1 MSNYSAV
8 RGPRLADPR
17 PLRVAALTAV
27 VAGVVL
33 LAAAA
38 FVLSYAGIHQIA
50 LRGGISPR
58 LARLYPVTFDAMLVV
73 AAAAALAL
81 RGAGWWPRAYAWF
94 SLLLMLAAV
103 AAGDA
108 LRAAHVVLPIQP
120 TRVVVAVTP
129 WVLLLLAFG
138 LLLEMLRH
146 FRRVRPG
153 NGHDREAGRVAVEVA
168 AARAVNGNG
177 DPGTAGPRAAVTWAS
192 AGVGG
197 DGQDLPRPR
206 SGLDMLLGP
215 REGEPPAMPGTRP
228 DGAMTDEYPGPGYY
242 PDPVAYGEETGYVH
256 PDSYRDHGDFPGVA
270 YPGDHEAYAGP
281 GDPDQPE
288 HANEPEPGPSGDAAA
303 GQAEKHLAEP
313 HQAEPHQ
320 ADPRQ
325 AEPHQAEQ
333 HQADEPQPTANS
345 GEANPPAPKAAPA
358 NAAAANAAA
367 ASQATVNPVEAQ
379 PGEAQ
384 PGEAKPGE
392 AQPAAAHPAQAGSA
406 NASSP
411 AAGPAAAGPAGSPA
425 EQSPSGSTA
434 QTGPAATHDSP
445 AHNGDAPAQPA
456 TPPANPRLERLRST
470 PAPPDD

>member
-8 RGPRLADPR
+8 RGPRPADPR

-50 LRGGISPR
+50 LRAGISPQ
-58 LARLYPVTFDAMLVV
+58 LARLYPVTFDAMLVI

-103 AAGDA
+103 AVGDA
-108 LRAAHVVLPIQP
+108 LHAAHVVLPIQP

-146 FRRVRPG
+146 FRRVRSG
-153 NGHDREAGRVAVEVA
+153 NGQAPEAGRPAPA
-168 AARAVNGNG
+168 AAVMAAQAVNGNG
-177 DPGTAGPRAAVTWAS
+177 DSGTAGPRAAVTWAT

-206 SGLDMLLGP
+206 SGLDLLLGP

-228 DGAMTDEYPGPGYY
+228 DGAMTDEYSGAGYY

-256 PDSYRDHGDFPGVA
+256 PDSYRDHGGFPGAA
-270 YPGDHEAYAGP
+270 YPGDHEGYAGP

-288 HANEPEPGPSGDAAA
+288 HGDESEPGPSGDAAA
-303 GQAEKHLAEP
+303 GQAGK
-313 HQAEPHQ
+313 HQAEP
-320 ADPRQ
+320 RQ
-325 AEPHQAEQ
+325 TEQ
-333 HQADEPQPTANS
+333 HQADGPQPTANS
-345 GEANPPAPKAAPA
+345 GEGNPPAA
-358 NAAAANAAA
+358 NAAAANTVAANA
-367 ASQATVNPVEAQ
+367 APASQATVNPVEAK
-379 PGEAQ
+379 PD
-384 PGEAKPGE
+384 EAKPDE
-392 AQPAAAHPAQAGSA
+392 AKRAAAHPAQAGSA
-406 NASSP
+406 NASS
-411 AAGPAAAGPAGSPA
+411 AAASPAGSPA
-425 EQSPSGSTA
+425 EQGPGGGTA
-434 QTGPAATHDSP
+434 QTGPAGTHDSP

-470 PAPPDD
+470 PAPPED

>member
-50 LRGGISPR
+50 LRGGISLQ

-103 AAGDA
+103 AVGDA

-153 NGHDREAGRVAVEVA
+153 NGHEREAGRAAVTMA
-168 AARAVNGNG
+168 AAQAVNGNG
-177 DPGTAGPRAAVTWAS
+177 DPGTAGARAAITWAT

-228 DGAMTDEYPGPGYY
+228 DGAMTDEYPGAGYY
-242 PDPVAYGEETGYVH
+242 SDPVAYGEETGYVH

-270 YPGDHEAYAGP
+270 CPGDHEAYAAP
-281 GDPDQPE
+281 GDP
-288 HANEPEPGPSGDAAA
+288 EPGQRDEPGPGPSGDAAA
-303 GQAEKHLAEP
+303 GQAEK
-313 HQAEPHQ
+313 
-320 ADPRQ
+320 RQ
-325 AEPHQAEQ
+325 AEPRQTEQ
-333 HQADEPQPTANS
+333 RQADGPQPAANS
-345 GEANPPAPKAAPA
+345 GEANPPAAKPAPA
-358 NAAAANAAA
+358 NAAAANATATNAAA
-367 ASQATVNPVEAQ
+367 ASQATVNPAEAK
-379 PGEAQ
+379 PAEAK

-392 AQPAAAHPAQAGSA
+392 AQPVAAHPAQAGSA
-406 NASSP
+406 NASS
-411 AAGPAAAGPAGSPA
+411 ATTSQAAASPAGSPA
-425 EQSPSGSTA
+425 EQSPGGGTA
-434 QTGPAATHDSP
+434 QTVPAGTHDSP
-445 AHNGDAPAQPA
+445 AHNGDAPAQPTT
-456 TPPANPRLERLRST
+456 TPAGPMLERLRST
-470 PAPPDD
+470 PAPPED